1 MAHKVAAKP
10 LSRIFSV
17 KFKKDL
23 QLIIDRLLGS
33 GKSVFTTFYLK
44 FYLTYNLFIVRI
56 VEFEKNA
63 PASAGIFGKV
73 NIEFWDVSGDWRYE
87 RCWGPIQKGAH
98 GIIFVLDPGSPTG
111 EDQLVQFQRNF
122 MQATGL

>member
-23 QLIIDRLLGS
+23 LLIIDQLSAS
-33 GKSVFTTFYLK
+33 GKSYFSTFYL
-44 FYLTYNLFIVRI
+44 TIDLFIVRI

>member
-1 MAHKVAAKP
+1 MAHKEAARP
-10 LSRIFSV
+10 LSRIFSARS
-17 KFKKDL
+17 KKVL
-23 QLIIDRLLGS
+23 QLIIDQLSAS
-33 GKSVFTTFYLK
+33 GKSLFSISINDFN
-44 FYLTYNLFIVRI
+44 LTKHLLIFRI

-111 EDQLVQFQRNF
+111 EDQLV
-122 MQATGL
+122 